1 MQEQRP
7 HWWLAATVIF
17 FGVLLPVIIFE
28 VFGIDPDAALAYL
41 VACAVAAGVYGALM
55 AVIKIA
61 RRERS

>member
-1 MQEQRP
+1 MQERS
-7 HWWLAATVIF
+7 HWWLATTVIF
-17 FGVLLPVIIFE
+17 FGVVLPVIIFE

-41 VACAVAAGVYGALM
+41 VACAVAASAYGALV